1 MKRALFKKKETF
13 YFILHNFLNETV
25 NKVYSNQL
33 SSCRSVNRKK
43 KKKKKKK
50 IQNTVLNSITI
61 HLYFSK
67 YLPLSSAKSYYWDVL
82 FYLFA
87 ITSQN
92 KIVLINLI
100 LTILVELTV
109 FLRWTILL
117 QTKSNA
123 SLSYSIL
130 KRKWV

>member
-43 KKKKKKK
+43 KKKKIK
-50 IQNTVLNSITI
+50 NTVLNSITI

>member
-43 KKKKKKK
+43 KKIKK
-50 IQNTVLNSITI
+50 IKNTVLNSITI

-117 QTKSNA
+117 QTKSNT

>member
-13 YFILHNFLNETV
+13 YFILRNFLNETV

-43 KKKKKKK
+43 KK
-50 IQNTVLNSITI
+50 IQNFLLNSITI

-100 LTILVELTV
+100 LTIVVELTV

-123 SLSYSIL
+123 YLSYSIL

>member
-43 KKKKKKK
+43 KKIKK
-50 IQNTVLNSITI
+50 IKSTVLNSITI

>member
-33 SSCRSVNRKK
+33 SSCRSVNR
-43 KKKKKKK
+43 KKKKK

-117 QTKSNA
+117 QTKSNT

>member
-25 NKVYSNQL
+25 NKVYSNHL

-43 KKKKKKK
+43 KKK
-50 IQNTVLNSITI
+50 IQNTLLNSITI

>member
-33 SSCRSVNRKK
+33 SSCRSVNR
-43 KKKKKKK
+43 KKKKK

>member
-13 YFILHNFLNETV
+13 YFILRNFLNETV

-43 KKKKKKK
+43 KKK
-50 IQNTVLNSITI
+50 IQNFLLNSITI

-123 SLSYSIL
+123 YLSYSIL

>member
-13 YFILHNFLNETV
+13 YFILRNFLNETV

-43 KKKKKKK
+43 KKK
-50 IQNTVLNSITI
+50 IQNFLLNSITI

-67 YLPLSSAKSYYWDVL
+67 YLPLSSAKSYYWDLL

-117 QTKSNA
+117 QTKSNT

>member
-33 SSCRSVNRKK
+33 SSCRSVNR
-43 KKKKKKK
+43 KKKK

>member
-33 SSCRSVNRKK
+33 SSCRSVNR
-43 KKKKKKK
+43 KKKKK

-92 KIVLINLI
+92 KIFLINLI